1 MLAVGKPTSW
11 TSFLRWRWKR
21 KFPILG
27 LKIGETYSTDFNEI
41 PEIKVWDV
49 IYIFCDQANSL
60 FMFRFVL
67 IWVAS
72 IPLRHFTQ
80 GSAKNKTTKKNTTTS
95 TSGQLLLNKNR
106 SNPILFG
113 LVRELP
119 NKDSNPKRR
128 SHPDHVFSTNGGHD
142 TATST
147 ARRWSQK
154 LWTPNSTPE
163 RKPEMIRSLKAKPKN
178 RMILKKHPS
187 WGNDFQQRVR
197 QDEDRNFPWHS
208 EYKALFCIAA
218 YGQRTPGFWR
228 FTWWQRRLEGSNYSR
243 NPCLGLG
250 LIPAINCINLRVW
263 SRDVY
268 CFTTV
273 VCCLKPLYICSML
286 PIFILSEHLQ
296 FSFWSMCRL
305 MSGHCGNELDSIRR
319 EE

>member
-1 MLAVGKPTSW
+1 MEVEK
-11 TSFLRWRWKR
+11 
-21 KFPILG
+21 
-27 LKIGETYSTDFNEI
+27 EI
-41 PEIKVWDV
+41 PHLGAENWRNIFHWLQRNTWNKGLRRD
-49 IYIFCDQANSL
+49 IYFFCDQANSL

-128 SHPDHVFSTNGGHD
+128 SHPDHVFLLMGAMK
-142 TATST
+142 ATST
-147 ARRWSQK
+147 ATVGGLRNYGPQIQPPKESHWKWFDLLPPNRR
-154 LWTPNSTPE
+154 
-163 RKPEMIRSLKAKPKN
+163 

-218 YGQRTPGFWR
+218 YGQRTPGFWC

-243 NPCLGLG
+243 NPCLGMG

-286 PIFILSEHLQ
+286 PMFILSEHLQ

-305 MSGHCGNELDSIRR
+305 MSGHCGNELDSVRR